1 MKLKQLVCTA
11 MFLAGSVNAVAEVNL
26 LENSQLHEDDHGQ
39 AEMALCGHTIDDSVE
54 LRIRAA
60 HPTHWRDSYA
70 GENLD
75 WRRFKILGFND
86 FHGQLE
92 SRSLGGRPVGGAAVL
107 ASYLEQEG
115 SEVNGYS
122 VIVHAG
128 DHVGASPPVSAL
140 LQDEPSITFLNMLAN
155 KHCRAHTVA
164 NLLTK
169 PVASLLTKRGGQV
182 NLFSHSQAGIS
193 TYNPLC
199 NVVGTLGN
207 HEFDEGV
214 AELERLLDG
223 GNHQDGPFLQD
234 VYQGS
239 SVPYVNANVIDI
251 ETGETLLAPYVI
263 KQIRGV
269 RVAFIG
275 AVLQETPTIVTPSG
289 VAGVSFID
297 EADAI
302 NQQVVELQ
310 RKGVRAIVVTIHQGS
325 RQRFY
330 NGPTEGEQLALSG
343 PISDIIDRLDS
354 EVDIV
359 ISGHAHGF
367 TNQLVSNAEGKEI
380 LITQAFSRGTAY
392 ADIDVAVDPKT
403 GDIVEKSASIIT
415 TWADEEPGLSPNQS
429 IASMTD
435 QAVKSVEV
443 LVNEVIGNAAEA
455 ITRSESDAGESAL
468 GNLIADAQ
476 RNAMATDVAFMNPGG
491 IRADVAAGDIT
502 WGELFTVQPFNNDLI
517 KMDLTGAQIIDL
529 LEQQWLGQSRARILK
544 TSGLNYS
551 WDANAADGSKV
562 SDVTLASGA
571 VLELAT
577 TYSVTVN
584 SFIAS
589 GGDNFSVLRDG
600 TNRVIGPVDLDALV
614 TYIESL
620 EQPFGAL
627 IEGRIHRLN

>member
-1 MKLKQLVCTA
+1 MKFKKLAYSV
-11 MFLAGSVNAVAEVNL
+11 MFLAGSVNAVAEIHS
-26 LENSQLHEDDHGQ
+26 LENTPAHEHSQ
-39 AEMALCGHTIDDSVE
+39 AEMSLCGHTIDDSVE
-54 LRIRAA
+54 LRVRAA
-60 HPTHWRDSYA
+60 HPTHWRDAYA
-70 GENLD
+70 GKDRD
-75 WRRFKILGFND
+75 WQRFKILGFND

-107 ASYLEQEG
+107 ASYLEQE
-115 SEVNGYS
+115 SREVSGYS

-140 LQDEPSITFLNMLAN
+140 LQDEPAITFLNMLAN
-155 KHCRAHTVA
+155 KHCQA
-164 NLLTK
+164 LSPESFLTK
-169 PVASLLTKRGGQV
+169 GVGPV
-182 NLFSHSQAGIS
+182 NLPGHSQAGVS
-193 TYNPLC
+193 AYNPLC

-207 HEFDEGV
+207 HEFDDGV

-239 SVPYVNANVIDI
+239 AVPYVNANVIDS
-251 ETGETLLAPYVI
+251 ETGQTLLAPYVI
-263 KQIRGV
+263 KQIKGV

-289 VAGVSFID
+289 VAGVTFID
-297 EADAI
+297 EADGI
-302 NQQVVELQ
+302 NQQVAELQ

-330 NGPTEGEQLALSG
+330 NGPTEGEQPDLSG
-343 PISDIIDRLDS
+343 PIRDIVDRLDS
-354 EVDIV
+354 EIDIV

-367 TNQLVSNAEGKEI
+367 TNQLVSNEEGKEI

-403 GDIVEKSASIIT
+403 GDIVEKSAGIVT
-415 TWADEEPGLSPNQS
+415 TWADEGPGLNPNQA

-443 LVNEVIGNAAEA
+443 LVNAVIGNAAEP
-455 ITRSESDAGESAL
+455 ITRSENDAGESAL

-476 RNAMATDVAFMNPGG
+476 RSAMDTDVAFMNPGG
-491 IRADVAAGDIT
+491 IRADLPAGDIT
-502 WGELFTVQPFNNDLI
+502 WGELFTVQPFNNDLV
-517 KMDLTGAQIIDL
+517 KMDLTGAQIKEL

-544 TSGLNYS
+544 TSGLVYS

-562 SDVTLASGA
+562 SDITLASGA
-571 VLELAT
+571 AFEPGT
-577 TYSVTVN
+577 FYSVIVN

-600 TNRVIGPVDLDALV
+600 ANRVIGPVDLDALV

-620 EQPFGAL
+620 DQPFGAL
-627 IEGRIHRLN
+627 LEGRINRLK

>member
-1 MKLKQLVCTA
+1 MKLKKLACTA
-11 MFLAGSVNAVAEVNL
+11 MFLAGSVNAVAEINL
-26 LENSQLHEDDHGQ
+26 LENTRPHEGDHGQ

-54 LRIRAA
+54 LRVRAA
-60 HPTHWRDSYA
+60 HPTHWRDAYA
-70 GENLD
+70 GEDLD

-107 ASYLEQEG
+107 ASYLEQESG
-115 SEVNGYS
+115 EVNGYS

-155 KHCRAHTVA
+155 KHCRA
-164 NLLTK
+164 LT
-169 PVASLLTKRGGQV
+169 VASLLTKRRGQV
-182 NLFSHSQAGIS
+182 NLSSHSQAGIS

-234 VYQGS
+234 AYQGS
-239 SVPYVNANVIDI
+239 AVPYVNANVVDI

-289 VAGVSFID
+289 VAGVAFVD

-302 NQQVVELQ
+302 NQQVTELQ

-330 NGPTEGEQLALSG
+330 SGPTEGERSALSG

-403 GDIVEKSASIIT
+403 GDIVEKSAGIMT
-415 TWADEEPGLSPNQS
+415 TWADEGSGLSPNQA
-429 IASMTD
+429 IARMTD

-443 LVNEVIGNAAEA
+443 LVNEVIGNAVEA
-455 ITRSESDAGESAL
+455 ITRSENDAGESAL

-476 RNAMATDVAFMNPGG
+476 RKAMATDVAFMNPGG
-491 IRADVAAGDIT
+491 IRADLSAGDIT
-502 WGELFTVQPFNNDLI
+502 WGELFTVQPFNNDLV
-517 KMDLTGAQIIDL
+517 KMDLTGAQIIEL

-544 TSGLNYS
+544 TSGLDYS
-551 WDANAADGSKV
+551 WDASAVDGRKV
-562 SDVTLASGA
+562 SGVTLTSGA
-571 VLELAT
+571 ALEPAT
-577 TYSVTVN
+577 SYSVTVN

-627 IEGRIHRLN
+627 IEGRINRLN